1 MCFPLGIKQ
10 IQQAKPKHAYSGMV
24 DSSTSCAL
32 TLPFIWMEWGM
43 LLNARGKEDPR
54 SHWTTSQVSTI
65 SRYTRIPE
73 HKIYF
78 NFSGQDTY
86 YV

>member
-1 MCFPLGIKQ
+1 
-10 IQQAKPKHAYSGMV
+10 
-24 DSSTSCAL
+24 
-32 TLPFIWMEWGM
+32 M

-86 YV
+86 VSLAGARPRSFTAP